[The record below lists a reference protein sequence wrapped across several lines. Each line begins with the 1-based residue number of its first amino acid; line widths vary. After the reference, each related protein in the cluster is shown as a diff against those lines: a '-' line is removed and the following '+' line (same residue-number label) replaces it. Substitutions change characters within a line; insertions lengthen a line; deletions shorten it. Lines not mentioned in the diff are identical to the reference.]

1 MCIRDRIKVEGHGI
15 VTLLAKRALENVA
28 SMFREEHRIE
38 EDTLTI
44 ANGVVGAYPNVFLEV
59 SESELS
65 ELVSLIRQLRS
76 EADYS
81 ALLDRFGVRRTDA
94 RFWSVSDQIRA
105 DYRRAEPLTAG
116 VLDYSRYDNR

>member
-1 MCIRDRIKVEGHGI
+1 
-15 VTLLAKRALENVA
+15 
-28 SMFREEHRIE
+28 MFREEHRSVIE
-38 EDTLTI
+38 EDTLTL

-59 SESELS
+59 KESELP
-65 ELVSLIRQLRS
+65 ELVSLVSQLHS

-94 RFWSVSDQIRA
+94 RFWSVSDQIHSE
-105 DYRRAEPLTAG
+105 YRRAEPLMSG

>member
-1 MCIRDRIKVEGHGI
+1 LN
-15 VTLLAKRALENVA
+15 TNA
-28 SMFREEHRIE
+28 S
-38 EDTLTI
+38 
-44 ANGVVGAYPNVFLEV
+44 GVVGAYPNVFLEV

-65 ELVSLIRQLRS
+65 ELVSLICQLRS

-105 DYRRAEPLTAG
+105 DYRRAEPLTSG